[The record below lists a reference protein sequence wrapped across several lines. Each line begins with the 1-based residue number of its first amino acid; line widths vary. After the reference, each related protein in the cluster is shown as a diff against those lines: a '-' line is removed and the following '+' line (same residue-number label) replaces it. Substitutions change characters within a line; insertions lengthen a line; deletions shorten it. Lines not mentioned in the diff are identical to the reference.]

1 MAKIAPKEGRGA
13 QSNMIGSSENK
24 WVYQPSFLRRHAPDQ
39 QAAKDQKH
47 QHRRGLFTGEQEN
60 QDLCHSLLA
69 LFVSCLAVSKLVSIH
84 PRRAVSPPALE
95 APNRRRVSYPAD
107 RIQTFHI
114 SFLN

>member
-47 QHRRGLFTGEQEN
+47 QHCRGLFTGEQEN
-60 QDLCHSLLA
+60 QDLCLFLTSTVCFLFGSLEASLD
-69 LFVSCLAVSKLVSIH
+69 SPS
-84 PRRAVSPPALE
+84 PRRFSACA
-95 APNRRRVSYPAD
+95 
-107 RIQTFHI
+107 
-114 SFLN
+114 